1 VSDRTLSNTLSGTL
15 ASGSPDES
23 APGGP
28 ARLVV
33 VEGPDIGRFVDVTRG
48 AVQIGTGSDSTLVL
62 TDRTVSRRH
71 STVRVVP
78 QGFRIEDLA
87 STNGTFYEGSRVT
100 EVVVPLGAVFRTGK
114 TSLALM
120 PKGAPKP
127 MAPSP
132 ARRVGDLVAESVAMR
147 EIFAL
152 LERVSQSRSPVLLEG
167 ESGTGK
173 ELAARAIHDLS
184 PRKSKGFIT
193 VDCGAIPRGLVESEL
208 FGHERGAFSGAVQER
223 RGAFERADGGT
234 IFLDEVGELPLEV
247 QPKLL
252 RVLDGREIHRVG
264 GEVAKAYD
272 VRIVAAT
279 NRNLFDLVGQGKFR
293 RDLLFRLNGVRIRM
307 PSLRKRPED
316 VELIAGEILKPYLSA
331 GSKVEGPNLGLLRS
345 YAWPGNVREL
355 RNVLM
360 RAVAMAG
367 GSDVAFVDLQI
378 ELGAGG
384 VRQRSTGKGKG
395 GLAGAGLVVDV
406 TLPYK
411 ESKRQ
416 HDEAFE
422 RAYVPTLLEKHNGNL
437 SRAARAAGLSRKHLR
452 ALATKLGL
460 RSTEAEAPE
469 DEDDED

>member
-1 VSDRTLSNTLSGTL
+1 MSDRSLSNTLSGTL
-15 ASGSPDES
+15 SSGTPEDA

-33 VEGPDIGRFVDVTRG
+33 VEGPDIGRFVDVSRG

-62 TDRTVSRRH
+62 SDRTVSRRH
-71 STVRVVP
+71 ATVRVVQ

-87 STNGTFYEGSRVT
+87 STNGTFYEGSRVA
-100 EVVVPLGAVFRTGK
+100 EVVVALGAVFRTGK
-114 TSLALM
+114 SSLALM
-120 PKGAPKP
+120 PRGAPKP
-127 MAPSP
+127 MTPSP
-132 ARRVGDLVAESVAMR
+132 SRRLGDLVAESVAMR

-152 LERVSQSRSPVLLEG
+152 IERVAQSRSPVLLEG

-173 ELAARAIHDLS
+173 ELAARAIHDMS
-184 PRKSKGFIT
+184 PRRPKPFIV
-193 VDCGAIPRGLVESEL
+193 VDCGAIPKGLVESEL

-223 RGAFERADGGT
+223 RGSFERADQGS
-234 IFLDEVGELPLEV
+234 IFLDEIGELPLDV

-264 GEVAKAYD
+264 GEVAKAFD
-272 VRIVAAT
+272 VRIIAAT
-279 NRNLFDLVGQGKFR
+279 NRNLFDQVGQGKFR

-316 VELIAGEILKPYLSA
+316 LEPIAAEILKPYLAA
-331 GSKVEGPNLGLLRS
+331 GSKIEGPNLALLRT
-345 YAWPGNVREL
+345 YAWPGNAREL

-367 GSDVAFVDLQI
+367 GSEVRFEDLQI

-384 VRQRSTGKGKG
+384 VRQRSTGKGRG
-395 GLAGAGLVVDV
+395 VGAGLVVDV
-406 TLPYK
+406 SLPYK
-411 ESKRQ
+411 EAKRQ

-422 RAYVPTLLEKHNGNL
+422 RADVPALLDKHNGNL

-460 RSTEAEAPE
+460 RSADGEPV
-469 DEDDED
+469 DDDDD